1 MVRCLT
7 EMYIIRIINKF
18 KLILS
23 KHQILRIV
31 ELFVLMIIGGF
42 LETISVSLLL
52 PFMNLVINAE
62 DAMDKWYAVLIC
74 DIFNITTT
82 RGLLIFTAVS
92 LAVMY
97 ILKNVYLLLEYN
109 IQYGFVYRNMF
120 EMQRKLLAAFLSR
133 PYEFFLSISS
143 GEIIRIINADT
154 AGAFSILTTLL
165 NLFTELITL
174 VLLTGTI
181 FIINPEITVAMAGI
195 LILLMAF
202 IYIVIRPN
210 LRRAALNQQKAG
222 AGMNKWLLQSIH
234 GIKELKV
241 MNKESYFQKNYDEFG
256 YLYVKSVKM
265 SQIMNTAPRFII
277 EGISMGI
284 VFISIGILI
293 LNGVKFEYLVPMLT
307 GIAMAAV
314 RLLPAANRISNGLS
328 TVTYGEPMLDKV
340 IENLRGLENTGEE
353 LNIKSISSNTKNSFE
368 SIKTNI
374 VFHNISFHYRNDSRN
389 ILHKSCININKGMS
403 VGIVGPSG
411 GGKTTTVDIL
421 LGLLLPQNGEV
432 LVDGRNIQE
441 DLSGWLRQVS
451 YIPQSIFMLDDTIRE
466 NVAFGDE
473 NVQEEDIWRALEEAA
488 LKDYV
493 KSLPNGIDTEIGERG
508 MRLSGGQ
515 RQRLGIARALYRQ
528 PSVLIFDEATSA
540 LDNET
545 EEEIMNSI
553 NRLHGIKT
561 MIIIAHRLST
571 IEGCDAVYRVE
582 NGRIERER

>member
-1 MVRCLT
+1 
-7 EMYIIRIINKF
+7 MYIIRIISKF

-42 LETISVSLLL
+42 LETLSVSLML
-52 PFMNLVINAE
+52 PFMNLVINVE
-62 DAMDKWYAVLIC
+62 DVMDKWYAVLIC
-74 DIFNITTT
+74 DIFNISTT
-82 RGLLIFTAVS
+82 RGLLIFMSVL
-92 LAVMY
+92 LAAMY
-97 ILKNVYLLLEYN
+97 ILKNVYLLWEYN
-109 IQYGFVYRNMF
+109 VQYGFVYRNMF
-120 EMQRKLLAAFLSR
+120 EMKRKLLTAFLNK

-154 AGAFSILTTLL
+154 SNAFNILTTLL
-165 NLFTELITL
+165 NLLTELITA
-174 VLLTGTI
+174 VLLIGTI
-181 FIINPEITVAMAGI
+181 FIINPEVTVVMAVI
-195 LILLMAF
+195 LLLLMAF
-202 IYIVIRPN
+202 IYLIIRPI

-222 AGMNKWLLQSIH
+222 TGMNKWLLQSIH

-241 MNKESYFQKNYDEFG
+241 MNKEGYFQKKYDEFG
-256 YLYVKSVKM
+256 YLHVNSMKI

-307 GIAMAAV
+307 GIAMAAM
-314 RLLPAANRISNGLS
+314 RLLPAVNRISNALS

-340 IENLRGLENTGEE
+340 IETLRGLENTDGE
-353 LNIKSISSNTKNSFE
+353 LNIQSKSLDTKNSFE
-368 SIKTNI
+368 TIKTNI
-374 VFHNISFHYRNDSRN
+374 VFNNISFHYRNDSRN
-389 ILHKSCININKGMS
+389 ILCKSFLNINKGMS

-451 YIPQSIFMLDDTIRE
+451 YIPQSIFMLDDTIRA

-473 NVQEEDIWRALEEAA
+473 NVLEEEIWRALEEAA
-488 LKDYV
+488 LKDFV

-528 PSVLIFDEATSA
+528 PSILIFDEATSA

-545 EEEIMNSI
+545 EEEIMNSV
-553 NRLHGIKT
+553 NRLHGVKT
-561 MIIIAHRLST
+561 IIIIAHRLST
-571 IEGCDAVYRVE
+571 IEGCDIVYRVE
-582 NGRIERER
+582 DGRIERVR

>member
-1 MVRCLT
+1 MH
-7 EMYIIRIINKF
+7 IIRIINKF
-18 KLILS
+18 KLILN

-31 ELFVLMIIGGF
+31 ELFILMIIGGF
-42 LETISVSLLL
+42 LETLSVSLIL

-62 DAMDKWYAVLIC
+62 DVTDKWYAVLIC
-74 DIFNITTT
+74 DIFNISTT
-82 RGLLIFTAVS
+82 RGLLILMSVS

-97 ILKNVYLLLEYN
+97 ILKNVYLLWEYN
-109 IQYGFVYRNMF
+109 VQYGFVYRNMF
-120 EMQRKLLAAFLSR
+120 EMKRNLLTAFLNK

-143 GEIIRIINADT
+143 GEIIRIINGDT
-154 AGAFSILTTLL
+154 TNAFNILTTLL
-165 NLFTELITL
+165 NLFTELITA
-174 VLLTGTI
+174 VLLIGTI
-181 FIINPEITVAMAGI
+181 FIINPEVTVVMAVI
-195 LILLMAF
+195 LFLLMAF
-202 IYIVIRPN
+202 IYMIIRPK

-241 MNKESYFQKNYDEFG
+241 MNKEGYFQKKYDEFG
-256 YLYVKSVKM
+256 YLHVNAMKN
-265 SQIMNTAPRFII
+265 SQIMNIAPRFII
-277 EGISMGI
+277 EGISMGM
-284 VFISIGILI
+284 VFISIGLLI
-293 LNGVKFEYLVPMLT
+293 LSGVKFEYLVPMLT
-307 GIAMAAV
+307 GIAMASM
-314 RLLPAANRISNGLS
+314 RLLPAVNRISSGLS

-340 IENLRGLENTGEE
+340 IETLRGLENTDEE
-353 LNIKSISSNTKNSFE
+353 LNFNSISVDTRDPFE

-374 VFHNISFHYRNDSRN
+374 VFNNISFHYRNDSRN
-389 ILHKSCININKGMS
+389 ILCKSSLNINKGML

-451 YIPQSIFMLDDTIRE
+451 YIPQSIFVLDDTIRA
-466 NVAFGDE
+466 NVAFGNE
-473 NVQEEDIWRALEEAA
+473 NVLEEDIWRALEEAA
-488 LKDYV
+488 LKDFV
-493 KSLPNGIDTEIGERG
+493 KSLPKGIDTEIGERG

-528 PSVLIFDEATSA
+528 PSILIFDEATSA

-553 NRLHGIKT
+553 NRLHGVKT
-561 MIIIAHRLST
+561 IIIIAHRLST
-571 IEGCDAVYRVE
+571 IEGCDIVYRVE
-582 NGRIERER
+582 DGRIERVR

>member
-1 MVRCLT
+1 
-7 EMYIIRIINKF
+7 MYIIRIINKF

-42 LETISVSLLL
+42 LETLSVSLML

-62 DAMDKWYAVLIC
+62 DVMDKWYAALIC
-74 DIFNITTT
+74 DIFNISTT
-82 RGLLIFTAVS
+82 RGLLIFMSVA

-97 ILKNVYLLLEYN
+97 ILKNVYLLWEYN
-109 IQYGFVYRNMF
+109 VQYGFVYRNMF
-120 EMQRKLLAAFLSR
+120 EMKRKLLTAFLNK

-154 AGAFSILTTLL
+154 SNAFNILTTLL
-165 NLFTELITL
+165 NLFTELITA
-174 VLLTGTI
+174 VLLIGTI
-181 FIINPEITVAMAGI
+181 FIINPEVTVVMAVI
-195 LILLMAF
+195 LLLLMAL
-202 IYIVIRPN
+202 IYMIIRPI

-241 MNKESYFQKNYDEFG
+241 MNKEGYFQKKYDEFG
-256 YLYVKSVKM
+256 YLHVNSMKIN
-265 SQIMNTAPRFII
+265 QIMNTAPRFII
-277 EGISMGI
+277 EGISMGV

-307 GIAMAAV
+307 GIAMAAM
-314 RLLPAANRISNGLS
+314 RLLPAVNRISNALS

-340 IENLRGLENTGEE
+340 IETLRGLENTDGE
-353 LNIKSISSNTKNSFE
+353 LNIKSISLDKKNSFE
-368 SIKTNI
+368 TIKTNI
-374 VFHNISFHYRNDSRN
+374 VFNNISFHYRNDSRN
-389 ILHKSCININKGMS
+389 ILCKSSLNINKGMS

-421 LGLLLPQNGEV
+421 LGLLLPQNGEI

-451 YIPQSIFMLDDTIRE
+451 YIPQSIFMLDDTIRA

-473 NVQEEDIWRALEEAA
+473 NVLEEEIWRALEEAA
-488 LKDYV
+488 LKDFV

-528 PSVLIFDEATSA
+528 PSILIFDEATSA

-545 EEEIMNSI
+545 EEEIMSSV
-553 NRLHGIKT
+553 NRLHGVKT
-561 MIIIAHRLST
+561 IIIIAHRLST
-571 IEGCDAVYRVE
+571 IEGCDIVYRVE
-582 NGRIERER
+582 DGRIERVR